1 MVFHEWVAVG
11 VTPRGPTLVIE
22 VHLPNRA
29 IGMAAA
35 LYSGHTRDTAF
46 RADAEVL

>member
-1 MVFHEWVAVG
+1 VA
-11 VTPRGPTLVIE
+11 PRGERLVLE

-29 IGMAAA
+29 TGLAAA

-46 RADAEVL
+46 RPDATVL